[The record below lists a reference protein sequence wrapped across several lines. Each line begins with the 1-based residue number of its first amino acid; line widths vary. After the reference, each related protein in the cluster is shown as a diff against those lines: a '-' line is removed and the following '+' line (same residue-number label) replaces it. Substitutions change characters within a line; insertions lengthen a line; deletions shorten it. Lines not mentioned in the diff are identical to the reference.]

1 MYCRNCGNKLRDDA
15 LFCDKCGT
23 KVEGETKKVSEE
35 TPKKQAV
42 RKQVYDGAV
51 HKCPNCGHSL
61 DAYTL
66 KCPECGYELRGEQSG
81 QPVQKLSEMLQK
93 AKTAQRRNELISTF
107 YIPNTK
113 EDIYDF
119 FILSA
124 SMTGD
129 PACDEAWIAKLE
141 QAYLKAKVTFG
152 KSEDFAE
159 LHNLYLKAK
168 KAHGK
173 IQKKQMIRRNL
184 KIIVSLSLFVI
195 GLTLVILGFILGEES
210 GDSDSGYYGMVAG
223 GFFAI
228 LGAAYIWIFSL
239 IKNDEKKKTYSN
251 KKKVNATKQEEFD
264 EDESEDEDEPEDEE
278 EDEDNENDEDD
289 EREEEDESESADSSV
304 KTEFR
309 KAQKQLKDSFK
320 NLFK

>member
-1 MYCRNCGNKLRDDA
+1 
-15 LFCDKCGT
+15 
-23 KVEGETKKVSEE
+23 
-35 TPKKQAV
+35 
-42 RKQVYDGAV
+42 
-51 HKCPNCGHSL
+51 
-61 DAYTL
+61 
-66 KCPECGYELRGEQSG
+66 
-81 QPVQKLSEMLQK
+81 MLQK
-93 AKTAQRRNELISTF
+93 TKTAQRKNELISTF

-119 FILSA
+119 FILSV

-251 KKKVNATKQEEFD
+251 KKKVNAMKQEEFD